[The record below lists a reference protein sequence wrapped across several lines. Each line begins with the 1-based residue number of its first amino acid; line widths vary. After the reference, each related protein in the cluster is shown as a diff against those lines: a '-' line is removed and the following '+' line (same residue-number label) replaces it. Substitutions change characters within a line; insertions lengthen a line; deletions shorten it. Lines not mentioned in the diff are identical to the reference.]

1 MQTLNYNIPAGD
13 KVLACQVDFADDCSS
28 PTIIC
33 LHGGGPAGKDATGYL
48 AAVLQQTGKS
58 VIRFDFSGH
67 GESSGKMT
75 ESSLAKRLL
84 ESKAVLDYFNL
95 HDGIS
100 VIGTSMGGYI
110 PCKLINEIYIEN
122 LILFGPAAYSTR
134 AWDVPF
140 GAGFTEIIREEN
152 SFLQSDIPELLAH
165 FRGKALLIMGEQDEI
180 IPPQVVALYK
190 QALSQCSGFES
201 LVILD
206 CPHPI
211 HRWVLSHPEVREE
224 IEQKVVQ
231 FLG

>member
-13 KVLACQVDFADDCSS
+13 EVLACQVNFADDGSG

-33 LHGGGPAGKDATGYL
+33 LHGGGPAGKDATAYL
-48 AAVLQQTGKS
+48 AAVLQQAGQS

-67 GESSGKMT
+67 GESTGKMT

-84 ESKAVLDYFNL
+84 ETKAVLDYFNL

-110 PCKLINEIYIEN
+110 ACKLIKEAGIEN
-122 LILFGPAAYSTR
+122 LILFGPAAYSTK

-152 SFLQSDIPELLAH
+152 SFLQSDILELLAH
-165 FRGKALLIMGEQDEI
+165 FHGKALLVTGEHDEI
-180 IPPQVVALYK
+180 IPLQVTARYV
-190 QALSQCSGFES
+190 QALSQCRDFER
-201 LVILD
+201 LVIPD

-211 HRWVLSHPEVREE
+211 HRWLLKHPEVRLE
-224 IEQKVVQ
+224 IEQKVVR